1 MKRKAVLFM
10 ATMLAA
16 LIVFGQISVFS
27 LSPQTEAE
35 HVFTF
40 AELAGM
46 EYAPGVSD
54 ASADVNGFTRIKKY
68 EKNRTEGDD
77 LYYII
82 EHNDG
87 YLLSN
92 TSSGTLPLTRYNSGS
107 TTSHLYQ
114 KWKIQQLNSGKVIVR
129 SYYNN
134 NLCLTVNESTQVVT
148 LSTYSSSNE
157 YQKWWMSYSSE
168 GNALECAA
176 YGSPLNGF
184 KLIIYDNYLVVSS
197 SSYTPLGFFDCSW
210 YVPATGLSYSSFY
223 IAPEQ
228 VRYVTPIK
236 TPSNANC
243 ANNWIKWTVGNT
255 SRLTVDDLGKV
266 TGVSKGNTTL
276 TFTDMITRVYGTC
289 TVHVTQFANG
299 IYFLKN
305 KQNSM
310 YARVK
315 NGTMAQ
321 GQNVVQYSFD
331 GNIQERWLFTLNTS
345 TGYYSIKSANS
356 GTTSYY
362 LSVSDDSP
370 LMDKPIVI
378 RSATESTL
386 TDGMKW
392 TFATTSSGAY
402 KIIPKTGESNDYCL
416 NTSTSLSTNDVNLIQ
431 SDYQQNGSYRDE
443 WYIIKPEDPE
453 CGILT
458 TCKTPTK
465 TFNIKCI
472 GSDTLGSLWFP
483 LIQESAEIWNNS
495 ASNTNITVGTS
506 DSPFTCEVISR
517 VVLWNGR
524 VTPNYG
530 PSGEVLSIEMEI
542 NSNKCLSMG
551 NNAKKSVIT
560 HEIGHFLALDDNPPV
575 SSNYSLMNHSRNRD
589 VVYEPQPYD
598 IMNVNYIYSIN

>member
-10 ATMLAA
+10 ATILAA

-266 TGVSKGNTTL
+266 TGVSKGNTNL

-299 IYFLKN
+299 TYFLKN
-305 KQNSM
+305 KQNSK
-310 YARVK
+310 YTKIK
-315 NGTMAQ
+315 NSQMVN
-321 GQNVVQYSFD
+321 GQNVVQYSLD
-331 GNIQERWLFTLNTS
+331 GTLPERWIFTLNTS

-370 LMDKPIVI
+370 LIDKPIVI

-386 TDGMKW
+386 TEGMKW

-416 NTSTSLSTNDVNLIQ
+416 NTSTSSSGNNYNLIQ
-431 SDYQQNGSYRDE
+431 SDYQQNNSYRDE
-443 WYIIKPEDPE
+443 WYCERMLPTNGSELEYDTSAWSGLPSVNNNCYAYAINNQVHEPTGNDIWELQQPGAYYNAHSSSSSQLTYSATNSTIIIQNAVADFNKYNTVNGASVSITPIGRYE
-453 CGILT
+453 
-458 TCKTPTK
+458 TCPT
-465 TFNIKCI
+465 
-472 GSDTLGSLWFP
+472 GSYKVAL
-483 LIQESAEIWNNS
+483 
-495 ASNTNITVGTS
+495 
-506 DSPFTCEVISR
+506 VIS
-517 VVLWNGR
+517 
-524 VTPNYG
+524 
-530 PSGEVLSIEMEI
+530 
-542 NSNKCLSMG
+542 
-551 NNAKKSVIT
+551 
-560 HEIGHFLALDDNPPV
+560 DND
-575 SSNYSLMNHSRNRD
+575 YHWYRQD
-589 VVYEPQPYD
+589 
-598 IMNVNYIYSIN
+598 